1 MKFITIQPP
10 ASLSKYV
17 CSFWALEGSA
27 DILNP
32 YTYRLMA
39 DGMAALVFHYSGAFN
54 ELHQDGHQEESIISG
69 LTSQTERF
77 RIFSISRDFSMFG
90 AHLYPY
96 AISHFFSI
104 PSTELKNQLVDLK
117 SLLGK
122 HENGLEEKITLAKD
136 LSARVKIVTNFLENR
151 LRKVSPVSFGIFE
164 TINYIMKTNGAIDV
178 DALAQ
183 RNFLSMRQ
191 FERNFKQFSGFSPK
205 MFSRIIRFQNALY
218 QKDKSQKTLTQIAVD
233 AGYSDQA
240 HFIRD
245 FKEFSG
251 ITPKEYFCRGAESY
265 DFKL

>member
-10 ASLSKYV
+10 ASLSRYV
-17 CSFWALEGSA
+17 SSFWALEGSSS
-27 DILNP
+27 ILSP
-32 YTYRLMA
+32 YVFRLMA

-54 ELHQDGHQEESIISG
+54 EVYHDGRQEESIISG
-69 LTSQTERF
+69 LTSQSEKF
-77 RIFSISRDFSMFG
+77 RIFSINRDFAMFG

-96 AISHFFSI
+96 AISHLFSI
-104 PSTELKNQLVDLK
+104 PSTELKNQLIDLK

-122 HENGLEEKITLAKD
+122 HDDGLEEGIMLAKD
-136 LSARVKIVTNFLENR
+136 LPARVKIITRFLENR
-151 LRKVSPVSFGIFE
+151 LCKIPPIPPGIFE
-164 TINYIMKTNGAIDV
+164 TINYITKTNGTIEV

-191 FERNFKQFSGFSPK
+191 FERNFKQYSGFSPK
-205 MFSRIIRFQNALY
+205 TFSRIIRFQNALS
-218 QKDKSQKTLTQIAVD
+218 QKDKSKKTLTQIAFD

-251 ITPKEYFCRGAESY
+251 ITPKEYFRERSENSN
-265 DFKL
+265 FKL

>member
-10 ASLSKYV
+10 ASLSMYV
-17 CSFWALEGSA
+17 SSFWALEGRSS
-27 DILNP
+27 ILNP
-32 YTYRLMA
+32 YVFRLMA

-54 ELHQDGHQEESIISG
+54 ELYQDGHQEESIISG
-69 LTSQTERF
+69 LTSQSEKF
-77 RIFSISRDFSMFG
+77 RLFSINRDFAMFG

-96 AISHFFSI
+96 AISHLFSI
-104 PSTELKNQLVDLK
+104 PSTELKNQLIDLK

-122 HENGLEEKITLAKD
+122 HDDGLEERIMLAKD
-136 LSARVKIVTNFLENR
+136 LPARVKIITRFLENR
-151 LRKVSPVSFGIFE
+151 LRKITPMPPGIFE
-164 TINYIMKTNGAIDV
+164 TINYITKTNGTTEV

-183 RNFLSMRQ
+183 RNCLSMRQ

-205 MFSRIIRFQNALY
+205 TFSRIIRFQNTLS
-218 QKDKSQKTLTQIAVD
+218 QKDKSRKTLTQIAFD

-251 ITPKEYFCRGAESY
+251 ITPKEYFYGKGGNSS
-265 DFKL
+265 FKL